1 VLESRYFWKPGE
13 LVIHMEQGRGVHP
26 EGGAHA
32 EARNGELALRDEQR
46 LMCGL
51 GLLAVC
57 FWALDALSVPW
68 LPWDTLGV
76 RGVWGGLMAAVGLG
90 LPRLGREHRWV
101 LRVVGGVVLPN
112 VFLVVIVLRLGG
124 AENPV
129 FSWFGVLPVLALAVT
144 RGNLRLSLFSAL
156 FTVACAAVVLAVGH
170 SPAQYTALW
179 LLLFFAS
186 GVVGVQCNAFLQQ
199 VRLARRRAEAQ
210 QLAAQ
215 EALVE
220 SQSRVLQAERL
231 AQVGRLAAG
240 VAHEVNNPLA
250 FIQSNLRFLLEESQ
264 RPASEV
270 DRAEHAEALRDTLQ
284 GVERIHQIVKDL
296 TALSRSGEL
305 AGEVK
310 PCELRPVI
318 DTSVRLASVRL
329 KSLVKVAVE
338 MPREAPVVQADERR
352 LGQVLLNLLLNAADA
367 IEEAKVPGGQVA
379 VKVEQGRERVG
390 LVVEDNGPGIKPEH
404 LQQLFT
410 PFFTTKAPGKG
421 TGLGLALSRQY
432 VEAFGGTLRAENR
445 PEGGARFVVELPLA
459 LPLAA

>member
-1 VLESRYFWKPGE
+1 MVQ
-13 LVIHMEQGRGVHP
+13 QGRGARPVGT
-26 EGGAHA
+26 EGA
-32 EARNGELALRDEQR
+32 EARRGELALRDEQR

-57 FWALDALSVPW
+57 FWGLDVLSVPH
-68 LPWDTLGV
+68 LPWDTLLL
-76 RGVWGGLMAAVGLG
+76 RLVWGGLTAAVGLG
-90 LPRLGREHRWV
+90 VARLARERRWV
-101 LRVVGGVVLPN
+101 PRMVGGVVLPN
-112 VFLVVIVLRLGG
+112 VFLVLIVLRLGG
-124 AENPV
+124 AENPC
-129 FSWFGVLPVLALAVT
+129 FSWFCVLPVLSLVVT
-144 RGNLRLSLFSAL
+144 RGNLRLSLFSVL
-156 FTVACAAVVLAVGH
+156 FTVCSAAVVLWAGH
-170 SPAQYTALW
+170 HPAQYVALW
-179 LLLFFAS
+179 LLLFFSS
-186 GVVGVQCNAFLQQ
+186 GVVGMQCNAFLAQ
-199 VRLARRRAEAQ
+199 VRLARRRAEEQ
-210 QLAAQ
+210 QQAAQ

-250 FIQSNLRFLLEESQ
+250 FIQSNLRFLLEEYERPGSQ
-264 RPASEV
+264 V
-270 DRAEHAEALRDTLQ
+270 DQAEHADALRDTLQ

-296 TALSRSGEL
+296 TVLSRTGEQV
-305 AGEVK
+305 GEVK

-329 KSLVKVAVE
+329 KSVVKVAVE
-338 MPREAPVVQADERR
+338 VPLGVPVVRADERR

-367 IEEAKVPGGQVA
+367 IEEGKVPGGQVA
-379 VKVEQGRERVG
+379 VKVEQGGARVG

-404 LQQLFT
+404 LKQLFT

-445 PEGGARFVVELPLA
+445 PEGGARFIVELPLVES
-459 LPLAA
+459 LPLVA